1 MVYLQI
7 LGHFFVG
14 DKEGRGIEVQVTA
27 SNKMGEEFKRSR
39 FLGTVIFEWL
49 LYN

>member
-7 LGHFFVG
+7 LGHFFLG

-27 SNKMGEEFKRSR
+27 SNKMGEGFKRSR
-39 FLGTVIFEWL
+39 FLGTVIFE
-49 LYN
+49 